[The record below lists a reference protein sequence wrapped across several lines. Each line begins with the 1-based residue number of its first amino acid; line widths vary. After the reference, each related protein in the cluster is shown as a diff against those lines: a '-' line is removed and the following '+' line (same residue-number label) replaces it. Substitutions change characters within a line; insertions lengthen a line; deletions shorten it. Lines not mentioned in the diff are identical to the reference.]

1 MSIPDFYIKIYMF
14 SYNKPSINQRRFIFL
29 KVIKKFFINGMVLTL
44 TSVFM
49 RFVSVVFNVYI
60 TNKIGSVG
68 MGLFSLVL
76 SVYTFGVTFATS
88 GVHLASTRLVSQELV
103 KGSGVGV
110 RIAMR
115 KCLAYSLA
123 FGALSFVVLF
133 SFAEPISLKWLCD
146 IRAVKSL
153 KILAISLPFLS
164 VSSALGGYFCAVRRV
179 IKNAITNILE
189 QFIRIFLTVTLFV
202 LISGDDVESATVAV
216 VIGMSVS
223 EILAFIV
230 SFILYV
236 FDVRKN
242 TKELKGEPSSNI
254 TMRLLKMSLPVAF
267 SAYIR
272 SALMTLE
279 NLLIPKGL
287 IRGGVNSDAALSSYG
302 IISGMV
308 FPVIFFPLAFLSAF
322 SSLVIPEIT
331 RYKEQGEKKH
341 IDYVT
346 RRIFKLTLIF
356 SVAISG
362 LFIYYSD
369 LLGMFLYDSREAGFY
384 IKIFAALIPVMY
396 LDNSIDAV
404 LKGMGEQV
412 YSMRYNIIDALVSV
426 ILVYFLLPPLGI
438 KGYVIVVYVCE
449 LINAALS
456 MQRLFKILTLKVNI
470 FFDVFAPVFSIVGAT
485 SLCSILFH
493 FMNIKF
499 SFTVSSFI
507 CGLCISI
514 VLYYIFLR
522 ITYCVTSEDEKWFTE
537 IFKSKKKV

>member
-1 MSIPDFYIKIYMF
+1 M
-14 SYNKPSINQRRFIFL
+14 
-29 KVIKKFFINGMVLTL
+29 KVVKKFFINGIVLTL

-60 TNKIGSVG
+60 TNRIGSVG

-88 GVHLASTRLVSQELV
+88 GVHLAATRLVSQELV

-133 SFAEPISLKWLCD
+133 YFAEPISLKWLCD

-287 IRGGVNSDAALSSYG
+287 IKGGVNSDAALSSYG
-302 IISGMV
+302 TISGMV

-369 LLGMFLYDSREAGFY
+369 LLGMLLYDSREAGFY

-499 SFTVSSFI
+499 SFTVPSFI